1 MQFAIK
7 EQIDRSAD
15 EVFAALSNFSAAAD
29 MISGITKTEM
39 LTEGPVGMGTRFRE
53 TRVMF
58 GREATEEMEVT
69 AFEVPHRYV
78 LGGENHGCR
87 YASEFLLTP
96 KGGGTEVSM
105 SFEATPL
112 TLVAKIMS
120 VLMRPMMKSMA
131 KHCMQDLKDVKT
143 FVEGGA

>member
-1 MQFAIK
+1 MKLLISEFV
-7 EQIDRSAD
+7 DRPAED
-15 EVFAALSNFSAAAD
+15 VFAALSNFPEAAE
-29 MISGITKTEM
+29 MIGGITKVEM
-39 LTEGPVGMGTRFRE
+39 LSEGPVGVGTRFRE

-69 AFEVPHRYV
+69 AFEAPHRYV
-78 LGGENHGCR
+78 LGCENHGCR

-96 KGGGTEVSM
+96 EGGGTKVTM

-112 TLVAKIMS
+112 TLMAKIMS
-120 VLMRPMMKSMA
+120 VLTRPMMKSMA

-143 FVEGGA
+143 YVEKGG